1 MNKNDLI
8 NKIDNDVLMTRSL
21 PDWRPILSEECQV
34 FVFNNNYVARRFDQI
49 NYQFCTK
56 DEAKEIL
63 VDNLY
68 ALLRY
73 KYFTILT
80 EEVDERITRI
90 ISSFIANLKTS
101 LKKVSFDKDDE
112 VSVNIKF
119 LPDYCIA
126 FKNGVYDFK
135 NDRWFFKY
143 DIIKLERLN
152 NIIYLY
158 DTQWIIMWY
167 FNYNFEPLP
176 ISIEDTSFEEF
187 METIKELTKT
197 NKNYCFELLY
207 NMSHNK
213 DDKFEIKRFKHLC
226 QILGYTCLQSF
237 SQHFVLMIGN
247 GQNGKNSLFDGC
259 FTHKIL
265 PLPVANSLK
274 DIETNSFI
282 SGSLEN
288 KSHNL
293 FLETNDET
301 MQQSTIL
308 KSLTGSMYQTIERKG
323 VDRYSTI
330 INCKFIF
337 AGNDKDKIKFS
348 DTSVGFRR
356 RVNLLNIY
364 YQWDK
369 RGEYLK
375 NGDYYDTKF
384 SEDLREIKNDL
395 INTTTFIYFAMYGIK
410 LGTDNF
416 NNTFDFTENEWDS
429 RFEDIDLDL
438 KNKISTFTIFDFK
451 EYIQNHIK
459 MIKAEIFDEDKN
471 NLKTSNSLLK
481 YGDKIN
487 MFNNLFNDDD
497 NLFDYFSNNDF
508 YVNVR
513 FLQTMLRIN
522 ESPTSFT
529 QKIKKIYKI
538 KDLEYLYGNK
548 PYVKCRFEKNRL
560 KLIS

>member
-21 PDWRPILSEECQV
+21 PDWRPILAEECQV
-34 FVFNNNYVARRFDQI
+34 YVFNNNYVARRFDQI

-80 EEVDERITRI
+80 EEVDERINRI

-135 NDRWFFKY
+135 NDKWFFKY
-143 DIIKLERLN
+143 DIIKLEKLN

-226 QILGYTCLQSF
+226 QILGYCCLQSF

-259 FTHKIL
+259 FTHKVL

-274 DIETNSFI
+274 DIETNNFI

-323 VDRYSTI
+323 IDRYSTI

-410 LGTDNF
+410 LGTNDF

-438 KNKISTFTIFDFK
+438 KNKISMFSIIDFK
-451 EYIQNHIK
+451 NYIQNHIK
-459 MIKAEIFDEDKN
+459 TIKSELTDEDKN
-471 NLKTSNSLLK
+471 NLRTSNSLLK
-481 YGDKIN
+481 YGDKTN
-487 MFNNLFNDDD
+487 MFNNLFNNDD

-508 YVNVR
+508 YVNIR
-513 FLQTMLRIN
+513 FLQSIV
-522 ESPTSFT
+522 SVKS
-529 QKIKKIYKI
+529 IDKKIPSLLSVMTGFLAI
-538 KDLEYLYGNK
+538 KHQI
-548 PYVKCRFEKNRL
+548 
-560 KLIS
+560 ISAFQE

>member
-21 PDWRPILSEECQV
+21 PDWRPILAEECQV
-34 FVFNNNYVARRFDQI
+34 YVFNNNYVARRFDQI

-80 EEVDERITRI
+80 EEVDERINRI

-135 NDRWFFKY
+135 NDKWFFKY

-213 DDKFEIKRFKHLC
+213 DDKFEMNRFKHLC
-226 QILGYTCLQSF
+226 QILGYCCLQSF

-259 FTHKIL
+259 FTHKVL

-274 DIETNSFI
+274 DIETNNFI

-410 LGTDNF
+410 LGTNDF

-438 KNKISTFTIFDFK
+438 KNKISMFSIIDFK
-451 EYIQNHIK
+451 NYIQNHIK
-459 MIKAEIFDEDKN
+459 TIKSELTDEDKN
-471 NLKTSNSLLK
+471 NLRTSNSLLK
-481 YGDKIN
+481 YGDKTN
-487 MFNNLFNDDD
+487 MFNNLFNNDD

-508 YVNVR
+508 YVNIR
-513 FLQTMLRIN
+513 FLQSMLKVS
-522 ESPTSFT
+522 ESATSFT

-560 KLIS
+560 KLLS

>member
-1 MNKNDLI
+1 MNKNDLV
-8 NKIDNDVLMTRSL
+8 NKIDTDVLMMRSL
-21 PDWRPILSEECQV
+21 SDWRPILSEECQV
-34 FVFNNNYVARRFDQI
+34 FSFNNNYIAKRFDQI

-63 VDNLY
+63 IDNLY
-68 ALLRY
+68 SLLRF
-73 KYFTILT
+73 KYFPILT
-80 EEVDERITRI
+80 EEVDDRINKI
-90 ISSFIANLKTS
+90 ITSFTTNLKTS
-101 LKKVSFDKDDE
+101 LKRVSFDKDDD
-112 VSVNIKF
+112 VAINIKF
-119 LPDYCIA
+119 LPDYCVA
-126 FKNGVYDFK
+126 FKNGVYNFK
-135 NDRWFFKY
+135 DNKWFFKY

-152 NIIYLY
+152 NIIYMY
-158 DTQWIIMWY
+158 DTQYIIMWY

-176 ISIEDTSFEEF
+176 ISIEETSFEEF
-187 METIKELTKT
+187 VELIKELTVT

-207 NMSHNK
+207 NMSHDK
-213 DDKFEIKRFKHLC
+213 EDKFDIKRFKHLC
-226 QILGYTCLQSF
+226 EILGYCCLQSF

-308 KSLTGSMYQTIERKG
+308 KALTGSMYQTIERKG

-356 RVNLLNIY
+356 RVNLLNIF

-369 RGEYLK
+369 KGEYLK
-375 NGDYYDTKF
+375 TGDYYDTRF

-395 INTTTFIYFAMYGIK
+395 VNTTTFIYFAMYGIK
-410 LGTDNF
+410 NGSSNF
-416 NNTFDFTENEWDS
+416 TKTFDFTENEWDS
-429 RFEDIDLDL
+429 RFEDIDVDL
-438 KNKISTFTIFDFK
+438 KNKISMFTLFNFRDYMLNNINSITS
-451 EYIQNHIK
+451 ELIG
-459 MIKAEIFDEDKN
+459 EDKV
-471 NLKTSNSLLK
+471 NLRKSPALRK
-481 YGDKIN
+481 YGETYE
-487 MFNNLFNDDD
+487 MFNNLFKSDD
-497 NLFDYFSNNDF
+497 NLIDYFTNNDV
-508 YVNVR
+508 YINLR
-513 FLQTMLRIN
+513 LLQTMLNVN
-522 ESPTSFT
+522 ERTTSFT

-538 KDLEYLYGNK
+538 KDLAYLYGNR
-548 PYVKCRFEKNRL
+548 PYVKCRFVNN
-560 KLIS
+560 KLTLIN

>member
-34 FVFNNNYVARRFDQI
+34 YVFNNNYVARRFDQI

-73 KYFTILT
+73 KYFSILT

-135 NDRWFFKY
+135 NDKWFFKY

-187 METIKELTKT
+187 IETIKELTKT

-213 DDKFEIKRFKHLC
+213 DDKFEMNRFKHLC
-226 QILGYTCLQSF
+226 QILGYCCLQSF

-259 FTHKIL
+259 FTHKVL
-265 PLPVANSLK
+265 PSPVANSLK

-410 LGTDNF
+410 LGTNDF

-438 KNKISTFTIFDFK
+438 KNKISAFTIFDFK

-481 YGDKIN
+481 YGDKVN

-513 FLQTMLRIN
+513 FLQTMLRVN

>member
-8 NKIDNDVLMTRSL
+8 NKIDNDVLITRSL

-34 FVFNNNYVARRFDQI
+34 YVFNNNYVARRFDQI

-73 KYFTILT
+73 KYFSILT

-135 NDRWFFKY
+135 NDKWFFKY

-213 DDKFEIKRFKHLC
+213 DDKFEMNRFKHLC
-226 QILGYTCLQSF
+226 QILGYCCLQSF

-259 FTHKIL
+259 FTHKVL
-265 PLPVANSLK
+265 PSPVANSLK

-410 LGTDNF
+410 LGTNDF

-438 KNKISTFTIFDFK
+438 KNKISAFTIFDFK

>member
-34 FVFNNNYVARRFDQI
+34 YVFNNNYVARRFDQI

-73 KYFTILT
+73 KYFSILT
-80 EEVDERITRI
+80 EEVDERINRI
-90 ISSFIANLKTS
+90 ISSFTANLKTS

-112 VSVNIKF
+112 VSINIKF

-135 NDRWFFKY
+135 NDKWFFKY

-152 NIIYLY
+152 NIIYMY

-187 METIKELTKT
+187 IDTIKELTKT

-207 NMSHNK
+207 NMAHNK
-213 DDKFEIKRFKHLC
+213 EDKFELKRFKHLC
-226 QILGYTCLQSF
+226 EILGYCCLQSF

-259 FTHKIL
+259 FTHKVL

-274 DIETNSFI
+274 DIETNNFI

-410 LGTDNF
+410 LGTNNF
-416 NNTFDFTENEWDS
+416 NCTFDFTENEWDS

-438 KNKISTFTIFDFK
+438 KNKISMFSIIDFK
-451 EYIQNHIK
+451 NYIQNHIK
-459 MIKAEIFDEDKN
+459 TIKSELIDEDKN
-471 NLKTSNSLLK
+471 NLRTSNSLLK
-481 YGDKIN
+481 YGDKTN
-487 MFNNLFNDDD
+487 MFNNLFNNDD

-508 YVNVR
+508 YVNIR
-513 FLQTMLRIN
+513 FLQSMLKVS
-522 ESPTSFT
+522 ESATSFT

-560 KLIS
+560 KLLS

>member
-21 PDWRPILSEECQV
+21 PDWRPILAEECQV
-34 FVFNNNYVARRFDQI
+34 YVFNNNYVARRFDQI

-80 EEVDERITRI
+80 EEVDERINRI

-135 NDRWFFKY
+135 NDKWFFKY

-213 DDKFEIKRFKHLC
+213 DDKFEMNRFKHLC
-226 QILGYTCLQSF
+226 QILGYCCLQSF

-259 FTHKIL
+259 FTHKVL

-274 DIETNSFI
+274 DIETNNFI

-410 LGTDNF
+410 LGTNDF

-438 KNKISTFTIFDFK
+438 KNKI
-451 EYIQNHIK
+451 
-459 MIKAEIFDEDKN
+459 
-471 NLKTSNSLLK
+471 
-481 YGDKIN
+481 
-487 MFNNLFNDDD
+487 
-497 NLFDYFSNNDF
+497 
-508 YVNVR
+508 
-513 FLQTMLRIN
+513 
-522 ESPTSFT
+522 
-529 QKIKKIYKI
+529 
-538 KDLEYLYGNK
+538 
-548 PYVKCRFEKNRL
+548 
-560 KLIS
+560 

>member
-21 PDWRPILSEECQV
+21 PDWRPILAEECQV
-34 FVFNNNYVARRFDQI
+34 YVFNNNYVARRFDQI

-80 EEVDERITRI
+80 EEVDERINKI

-112 VSVNIKF
+112 ISISIKF

-135 NDRWFFKY
+135 NDKWFFKY

-152 NIIYLY
+152 NIIYMY

-187 METIKELTKT
+187 METIKELTRT

-213 DDKFEIKRFKHLC
+213 DGKFEMKRFKHLC
-226 QILGYTCLQSF
+226 QILGYCCLQSF

-259 FTHKIL
+259 FTHKVL

-274 DIETNSFI
+274 DIETNNFI

-384 SEDLREIKNDL
+384 SEDLKEIKNDL

-410 LGTDNF
+410 LGTNDF

-429 RFEDIDLDL
+429 RFEDIDIDL
-438 KNKISTFTIFDFK
+438 KNKISMFSIFDFK
-451 EYIQNHIK
+451 NYIQNHIK
-459 MIKAEIFDEDKN
+459 IIKSELIDEDKN
-471 NLKTSNSLLK
+471 NLRTSNSLLK
-481 YGDKIN
+481 YGDKST
-487 MFNNLFNDDD
+487 MFNNLFNEDD

-508 YVNVR
+508 YVNIR
-513 FLQTMLRIN
+513 FLQSMLKIS

-548 PYVKCRFEKNRL
+548 PYVKCRFEKNKL

>member
-21 PDWRPILSEECQV
+21 PDWRPILAEECQV
-34 FVFNNNYVARRFDQI
+34 YVFNNNYVARRFDQI

-90 ISSFIANLKTS
+90 INSFIANLKTS

-112 VSVNIKF
+112 VSVSIKF

-152 NIIYLY
+152 NIIYMY

-213 DDKFEIKRFKHLC
+213 DDKFEMNRFKHLC
-226 QILGYTCLQSF
+226 QILGYCCLQSF

-259 FTHKIL
+259 FTHKVL

-274 DIETNSFI
+274 DIETNNFI

-410 LGTDNF
+410 LGTNDF

-438 KNKISTFTIFDFK
+438 KNKISMFSIIDFK
-451 EYIQNHIK
+451 NYIQNHIK
-459 MIKAEIFDEDKN
+459 TIKSELTDEDKN
-471 NLKTSNSLLK
+471 NLRTSNSLLK
-481 YGDKIN
+481 YGDKTN
-487 MFNNLFNDDD
+487 MFNNLFNNDD

-508 YVNVR
+508 YVNIR
-513 FLQTMLRIN
+513 FLQSMLKVS